1 MDSLVSATALP
12 AHLCSLQ
19 DIHLN
24 SWKFWSRVRCGPR
37 IGNSRLRIGNSPLLL
52 DESTPDDPRRC
63 QAPPEALPL
72 ASVAPKRI
80 VPMANARNILIVDY
94 DTDLRDTLVEHLSL
108 HGECEGSAVDT

>member
-1 MDSLVSATALP
+1 MGSLVSSTALP

-37 IGNSRLRIGNSPLLL
+37 IGNSCLRIGNNPLLL

-63 QAPPEALPL
+63 QTRLKALPL
-72 ASVAPKRI
+72 GVRRPKRI
-80 VPMANARNILIVDY
+80 VPMANARKILIVDD
-94 DTDLRDTLVEHLSL
+94 DTDLR
-108 HGECEGSAVDT
+108 